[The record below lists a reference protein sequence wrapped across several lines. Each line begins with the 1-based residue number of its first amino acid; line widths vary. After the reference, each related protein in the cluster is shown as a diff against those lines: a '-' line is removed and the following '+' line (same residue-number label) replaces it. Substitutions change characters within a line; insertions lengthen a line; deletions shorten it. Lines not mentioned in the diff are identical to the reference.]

1 MPGLML
7 YVGKKG
13 GGECPVRRF
22 SRVDSPG
29 HSSFATPSRRAGRR
43 SPRKRS
49 VLTLVALLLAALYLS
64 RVMTPALA
72 APAPTSPSRA
82 TLATTAPTIGTIH
95 GEFAQTGKKAENKVA
110 RVILSLVILLLAA
123 KLGGEM
129 VERIGQPP
137 VLGELALGIIIGN
150 LNLFGYHGLE
160 YLKGDEVLAILAE
173 VGVILL
179 LFEVGLESNLRE
191 MAAVGLSSFLVACIG
206 VVTPF
211 FLGWGVA
218 HWFWS
223 DLEALV
229 APSMR
234 AAVSPY
240 ATYVQIFIAGV
251 LCATSVGITARVL
264 KDMGKIQLAE
274 SRIVL
279 GAAVIDDVL
288 GLIVLAVCV
297 GIVGAAT
304 GGGEF
309 HSLDILWI
317 ILKSFAFFLGMAIFG
332 PFLARP
338 IFKLMANFRVKG
350 MLLTTA
356 LMICFIASYVA
367 SKIGLAP
374 IVGAFASGLILE
386 DAHFKAM
393 PERREHRLE
402 ELISPLTIFLAP
414 IFFVRMGILVD
425 LSAFGNVS
433 ILGFALALT
442 AVAIIGKQACAL
454 AVVERGLDRIAVG
467 LGMIPRG
474 EVGLI
479 FANEGTKLMV
489 NGFPIVDPNVLSAV
503 VIMVMITTLVT
514 PPVLKWKFS
523 RTDRINRANT
533 A

>member
-1 MPGLML
+1 MARRRSLPGL
-7 YVGKKG
+7 
-13 GGECPVRRF
+13 
-22 SRVDSPG
+22 
-29 HSSFATPSRRAGRR
+29 
-43 SPRKRS
+43 
-49 VLTLVALLLAALYLS
+49 VAVMLLALYAPRLLS
-64 RVMTPALA
+64 PAESTKTTA
-72 APAPTSPSRA
+72 STEAVA
-82 TLATTAPTIGTIH
+82 TLATAH
-95 GEFAQTGKKAENKVA
+95 GQGQGEAAKTEHKGDDEVS
-110 RVILSLVILLLAA
+110 RIIISLVILLLAA
-123 KLGGEM
+123 KLGGEL

-150 LNLFGYHGLE
+150 LNLLGFHELE
-160 YLKGDEVLAILAE
+160 YLRSDQVLAILAE

-218 HWFWS
+218 AYYWN

-229 APSMR
+229 DPTMR
-234 AAVSPY
+234 AAVAPY
-240 ATYVQIFIAGV
+240 AKYVQIFIGGV
-251 LCATSVGITARVL
+251 LCATSVGITARVF
-264 KDMGKIQLAE
+264 KDLGKIQLPE

-288 GLIVLAVCV
+288 GLMVLAVCV

-309 HSLDILWI
+309 HSMDIVWI
-317 ILKSFAFFLGMAIFG
+317 IVKSSAFFLGMAIIG
-332 PFLARP
+332 PFLAKP
-338 IFKLMANFRVKG
+338 IFKIMSAFRVKG

-356 LMICFIASYVA
+356 LMICFVASYAA

-386 DAHFKAM
+386 DAHFRAM
-393 PERREHRLE
+393 PERANHRLE
-402 ELISPLTIFLAP
+402 ELIAPLTTFLAP
-414 IFFVRMGILVD
+414 IFFVRMGITVD
-425 LSAFGNVS
+425 LSAFGNAS
-433 ILGFALALT
+433 ILGFALVLT
-442 AVAIIGKQACAL
+442 VAAVIGKQACGL

-479 FANEGTKLMV
+479 FANEGTKMSV
-489 NGFPIVDPNVLSAV
+489 NGFPVIDPNVLSAV

-514 PPVLKWKFS
+514 PPFLKWRFARNGKPGGE
-523 RTDRINRANT
+523 TDAQPLKKEPGG
-533 A
+533 